1 LLFERDET
9 QSEKCGKMQPSLRK
23 GAISIKKSIYWIQMV
38 GLLSLFWV
46 TLFESFT
53 PVVLISA
60 PLVSALTLYITET
73 LLLKQSLYDLYPMNV
88 LWVVGYFLRL
98 IPEIYRSAILLIPLI
113 VTGKAD
119 PEIFD
124 IETTLEK
131 RWEIALLANT
141 ITLTPGTITV
151 NLEGRHLQVLWMN
164 PKAETEDGISESIKG
179 KFERRLE
186 RSLWKSF

>member
-1 LLFERDET
+1 
-9 QSEKCGKMQPSLRK
+9 
-23 GAISIKKSIYWIQMV
+23 
-38 GLLSLFWV
+38 
-46 TLFESFT
+46 
-53 PVVLISA
+53 
-60 PLVSALTLYITET
+60 
-73 LLLKQSLYDLYPMNV
+73 MNV

-119 PEIFD
+119 PKIFD

-151 NLEGRHLQVLWMN
+151 NVEGRHLQVLWMN

>member
-1 LLFERDET
+1 
-9 QSEKCGKMQPSLRK
+9 MQPSLRK

-53 PVVLISA
+53 PVVLLSA

-151 NLEGRHLQVLWMN
+151 NVEGRHLQVLWMN
-164 PKAETEDGISESIKG
+164 PKAETEDGIGESIKG

>member
-1 LLFERDET
+1 
-9 QSEKCGKMQPSLRK
+9 MQPSLRK

-113 VTGKAD
+113 VTGK
-119 PEIFD
+119 
-124 IETTLEK
+124 
-131 RWEIALLANT
+131 
-141 ITLTPGTITV
+141 
-151 NLEGRHLQVLWMN
+151 
-164 PKAETEDGISESIKG
+164 
-179 KFERRLE
+179 
-186 RSLWKSF
+186 